1 MTILDARN
9 LKTYFPVKGGIFHNV
24 KQYLKA
30 VNDVSVYVN
39 SAEIVSVVGES
50 GCGKTTL
57 GMSLLGLIPVTSG
70 DIFLDGVKIK
80 IDDPDSWKPF
90 RKDFQI
96 IFQDPF
102 TSLNPRHTVYKILS
116 EPLLLHKIHTRKDIK
131 EGVAQLLA
139 QVGLSQEYMDR
150 FPHAFSGGQ
159 RQRISIARSIG
170 VQPKL
175 IVCDEVVSALDVSV
189 QAQIIQLLLEL
200 REKMNVALL
209 FITHDLSLVKVISD
223 RVYVMYLGRVVEQAD
238 SKALFRSP
246 AHPYTQAL
254 MSAIPQID
262 PSLRANRTVLKGE
275 VPSIMNPPGGCPF
288 HPRCPIAEERCQRE
302 EIPFYEVGEGHLARC
317 WKAVGARPIQLD

>member
-1 MTILDARN
+1 MILEARH
-9 LKTYFPVKGGIFHNV
+9 LRTCFPVKGGVFHII
-24 KQYLKA
+24 KERIKA
-30 VNDVSVYVN
+30 VNDVSLFAK
-39 SAEIVSVVGES
+39 SGEIVSIVGES

-57 GMSLLGLIPVTSG
+57 GMSLLGLIPVTAG
-70 DIFLDGVKIK
+70 NLFLEGNEIK
-80 IDDPDSWKPF
+80 ISDPGSWKPF

-116 EPLLLHKIHTRKDIK
+116 EPLLLHKVYTRKNIK
-131 EGVAQLLA
+131 DGVAQLLG
-139 QVGLSQEYMDR
+139 QVGLSPDYMDR

-200 REKMNVALL
+200 RKRMGVALL

-223 RVYVMYLGRVVEQAD
+223 RVYVMYLGRIVEQAE
-238 SKALFRSP
+238 SNVLFSRP
-246 AHPYTQAL
+246 LHPYTQAL
-254 MSAIPQID
+254 MSAIPQPD
-262 PSLRANRTVLKGE
+262 PSLRGKRTILKGE
-275 VPSIMNPPGGCPF
+275 VPSIMNPPAGCHF
-288 HPRCPIAEERCQRE
+288 HPRCPIAEDRCQKE
-302 EIPFYEVGEGHLARC
+302 EIPFYEAGEGHLARC
-317 WKAVGARPIQLD
+317 WKAVGTRLVHSD